1 VIMDA
6 GLPAN
11 RLGWL
16 LAPFGETIA
25 TVFPGDPYSQPW
37 EDLKAISDTVE
48 TERFQLGI
56 YFICKITKP

>member
-1 VIMDA
+1 MDA

-16 LAPFGETIA
+16 LAPFGEAIA

-37 EDLKAISDTVE
+37 EDLKAISDTVD
-48 TERFQLGI
+48 TERF
-56 YFICKITKP
+56 